1 MFARF
6 FARRRLRKANAVWK
20 AAYYAY
26 REAEARQ
33 QCQLMHITAAVLRN
47 AQSERIEAEVSLSK
61 LEGFG
66 GLRGAA

>member
-6 FARRRLRKANAVWK
+6 FARRRLAKANAIWK

-33 QCQLMHITAAVLRN
+33 DTRRMHLTCAALRN
-47 AQSERIEAEVSLSK
+47 AQTDRTAAEVALSK

-66 GLRGAA
+66 GLRRA